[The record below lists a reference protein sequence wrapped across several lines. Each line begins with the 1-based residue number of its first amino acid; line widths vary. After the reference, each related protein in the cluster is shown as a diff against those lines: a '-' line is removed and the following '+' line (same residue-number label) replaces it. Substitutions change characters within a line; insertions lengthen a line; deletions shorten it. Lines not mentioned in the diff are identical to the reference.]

1 MKHEMMNN
9 NNGRVKA
16 MAFEQL
22 VEKRSSTKKW
32 AYILVSIIIHG
43 MVGIGVIVYPL
54 MSLDSNIPV
63 VKIFDVS
70 LTTVAPPVPAV
81 PIARKGGSSH
91 PKDKPKTVETVA
103 IHRFVAPLEIPTEV
117 PEESFSN
124 LGNGSGGIDGGI
136 KGEDIGLDLPIDVPG
151 YKSDTL
157 FEQPLKIA
165 DVQTPRIIKR
175 VNPSYPQIA
184 LKAHIQGIVVIDAV
198 TDVYGHV
205 VSVNVVTGHP
215 LLKQS
220 AVDAVKQWVYE
231 PYILNG
237 IPRPVKFC
245 VNVTFTLQQ

>member
-1 MKHEMMNN
+1 MKHEMTDN

-16 MAFEQL
+16 LAFEQL
-22 VEKRSSTKKW
+22 VEKRGSTKKW
-32 AYILVSIIIHG
+32 AYILVSILLHG

-54 MSLDSNIPV
+54 MNVDSNAPV
-63 VKIFDVS
+63 IKILDVL
-70 LTTVAPPVPAV
+70 LTTVAPQVPAV
-81 PIARKGGSSH
+81 PIAKKGGSKN
-91 PKDKPKTVETVA
+91 PKHKEQTTKKPVEN
-103 IHRFVAPLEIPTEV
+103 RFVAPIEIPSEV
-117 PEESFSN
+117 PEESLPN
-124 LGNGSGGIDGGI
+124 LGEGSGGPIGGIDGE
-136 KGEDIGLDLPIDVPG
+136 KFGLDLSVDLPG
-151 YKSDTL
+151 YRPDAITD
-157 FEQPLKIA
+157 QPLKIA
-165 DVQTPRIIKR
+165 DVQSPRVIKR

-237 IPRPVKFC
+237 VPRPVKFC